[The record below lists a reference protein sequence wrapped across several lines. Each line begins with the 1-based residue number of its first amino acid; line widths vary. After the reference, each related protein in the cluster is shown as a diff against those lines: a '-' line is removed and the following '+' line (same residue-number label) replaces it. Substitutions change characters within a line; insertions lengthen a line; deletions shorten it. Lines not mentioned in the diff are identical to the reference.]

1 MEYIFLLIVVGIL
14 LFTIFRILR
23 KRSLPSNRYTP
34 FDDIT
39 QQNIKVTVKN
49 KEEYNEEELNIL
61 RFNYSALIL

>member
-49 KEEYNEEELNIL
+49 NEEYNEEEL
-61 RFNYSALIL
+61 

>member
-39 QQNIKVTVKN
+39 QQNIKVTVKKN
-49 KEEYNEEELNIL
+49 EEYNEEKH
-61 RFNYSALIL
+61 

>member
-39 QQNIKVTVKN
+39 QQNIKVTLKKN
-49 KEEYNEEELNIL
+49 EEYNEEEL
-61 RFNYSALIL
+61 

>member
-49 KEEYNEEELNIL
+49 KEEYNEEEL
-61 RFNYSALIL
+61 